1 MQVIRETARVAA
13 REVRDLSEGY
23 GMVKKRCGKGAW
35 KKVETVMFRKM
46 PRKKSLKQVVS
57 RILRKLLAGNPGRN
71 FGRSGIRQGFPILL
85 AVILASTFVPSG
97 ALASGGGNSA
107 SPSPESL
114 TPREQAARAGQ
125 SLGHSALGSFNVGD
139 LSVLEQDIF
148 ATGSGFQEEGAKGV
162 TAGTS
167 GTSGTFETSVLGK
180 NDKDALAAGAL
191 DLAETLALREP
202 GSQERERLFRERPLY
217 TAVMEVPSGG
227 TSTGNGA
234 SCTPRERM
242 TFQEVRCPAPAAGN
256 SSCHLVHAFSSDM
269 TEADFGTGLS
279 FRPCQD
285 SAEDDSGAACYE
297 FWMGDTRDNS
307 LTGNCS
313 IFEMETGFTVKFP
326 ELVSSLELSE
336 VFYDDYL
343 QLWGNTEGDVT
354 GDDASYVDYQSG
366 DMAASGTSGILSRM
380 NAGITEGTS
389 SGASSDKIQ
398 DRGMEKIMSFP
409 NENFPPETPG
419 PCELSE
425 SRHEYPGR
433 DIWPLFRKR
442 IRPREPLHV
451 RLRERVSVTGNGE
464 GYMLFRLR
472 FKTGA
477 LSLDEYRGLECLKNL
492 PQDRKWEFACES
504 HAAEI
509 SPGTYDA
516 GGLPVTQD
524 SFTRPREFQGGL
536 SELWDPFCLEGTVR
550 EKGVS
555 ASGENARQEWK
566 DGSEAG
572 HDGGYDGQNGGE
584 NKGWNSA
591 SGDSCTALGLYRY
604 CEKSYAGNNEGDRG
618 GNRDWSG
625 TGNSS
630 GDSAEAEI
638 WKCADELP
646 CPPTIADSG
655 DVGFWDGASDRGSR
669 ECKRTTREIT
679 VPENG
684 VFTERRVCGIY
695 RDDQGLVIDEC
706 QGFQEQGCVLVQRD
720 CLDPEKDP
728 GEFCG
733 SQTLVWDCPREFTAG
748 RKLRETV
755 IDCPGQDLCVGT
767 SCTGTVTEE
776 AGDIT
781 GAMLSLQLMN
791 YMQDDI
797 SCIGADGSRT
807 VDCRIFQGEERECR
821 EGYGGKMRC
830 CTDGGATDITD
841 YVRLTAY
848 TMSLKSALGAVRAT
862 EPVFGS
868 WARREALRDSTG
880 LISSSLDSIVA
891 SAGEESARAAAQGF
905 TEVMTR
911 KLADFVAETFGDE
924 FRNALFTETVNEGGA
939 MTVELNTTVVA
950 CANWAM
956 TAYVAYQLGRTVFKM
971 MTACKPEEQET
982 ALRIGLKSCIY
993 QGSTCSVKV
1002 LKKCVVHKRRYCCY
1016 SSPLARIVM
1025 SRPEAMD
1032 ISGGTCGG
1040 IPLGRLSEIDL
1051 SSIDLSEWAYYL
1063 DRSGLLPDG
1072 EFSLESLTGS
1082 GSSLNTGHRDNTAV
1096 RTEKRLQK
1104 LKEGE

>member
-1 MQVIRETARVAA
+1 MTKKRYGKGSGKHPETA
-13 REVRDLSEGY
+13 
-23 GMVKKRCGKGAW
+23 
-35 KKVETVMFRKM
+35 MFRKM
-46 PRKKSLKQVVS
+46 PQRKLRKKPLKQMVR
-57 RILRKLLAGNPGRN
+57 RILRKLLTGTPGRN
-71 FGRSGIRQGFPILL
+71 FGRFGIRRGWPVLL
-85 AVILASTFVPSG
+85 AVILASAFAPPG
-97 ALASGGGNSA
+97 ALASGYGNAESQ
-107 SPSPESL
+107 SPESL
-114 TPREQAARAGQ
+114 TPREQAVRAGQ
-125 SLGHSALGSFNVGD
+125 SLGRSALGSFNPGD
-139 LSVLEQDIF
+139 LSALEQDIF
-148 ATGSGFQEEGAKGV
+148 ATGSGFQEKGAKSV
-162 TAGTS
+162 TAGTSEAS
-167 GTSGTFETSVLGK
+167 GTSGTFGK
-180 NDKDALAAGAL
+180 SAQGSNVNDAMAAGAL
-191 DLAETLALREP
+191 ELAETLSLREP
-202 GSQERERLFRERPLY
+202 GSQEKERLLRERPLY
-217 TAVMEVPSGG
+217 TAAMEMPAGEN
-227 TSTGNGA
+227 STGNAA

-242 TFQEVRCPAPAAGN
+242 RFQEVRCPAPVE
-256 SSCHLVHAFSSDM
+256 SSPSCHLVHVFSSDM

-285 SAEDDSGAACYE
+285 NAGDDDGTACYE
-297 FWMGDTRDNS
+297 FWVGDTRDNS
-307 LTGNCS
+307 LSGNCS
-313 IFEMETGFTVKFP
+313 IFEAETGFTVKYP
-326 ELVSSLELSE
+326 ELVSSLELAE

-343 QLWGNTEGDVT
+343 QIWGNTEGDVT
-354 GDDASYVDYQSG
+354 GDDVSHGDYQSG
-366 DMAASGTSGILSRM
+366 DRAASGKPR
-380 NAGITEGTS
+380 
-389 SGASSDKIQ
+389 
-398 DRGMEKIMSFP
+398 DRGMAKIMSFP
-409 NENFPPETPG
+409 NESFPPETPG

-433 DIWPLFRKR
+433 DIWPLFRNR
-442 IRPREPLHV
+442 IRPGEPLHV

-472 FKTGA
+472 FKAGA

-492 PQDRKWEFACES
+492 PQDRNWEFVCES
-504 HAAEI
+504 RAQEI
-509 SPGTYDA
+509 SPGSYDA
-516 GGLPVTQD
+516 GGLPVTRD

-550 EKGVS
+550 EARES
-555 ASGENARQEWK
+555 AASPSGDIAGQDWK
-566 DGSEAG
+566 DGQEAG
-572 HDGGYDGQNGGE
+572 QDGGYGGGNSGQNGDG
-584 NKGWNSA
+584 NTGWNSA
-591 SGDSCTALGLYRY
+591 SGDSCGALGLYRY
-604 CEKSYAGNNEGDRG
+604 CERSYAGNNEGDRG
-618 GNRDWSG
+618 GN
-625 TGNSS
+625 TA
-630 GDSAEAEI
+630 AEV
-638 WKCADELP
+638 WKCADEIP
-646 CPPTIADSG
+646 CPANIADSG
-655 DVGFWDGASDRGSR
+655 DSEIRDGASDQTSR
-669 ECKRTTREIT
+669 ECKRVTREIT

-695 RDDQGLVIDEC
+695 RDDKGQVIDEC
-706 QGFQEQGCVLVQRD
+706 QGFQEQGCVLAQRD

-733 SQTLVWDCPREFTAG
+733 SQTLVWDCPREFTSG

-755 IDCPGQDLCVGT
+755 IDCPGQELCTGT

-848 TMSLKSALGAVRAT
+848 TLSLKSALGAVRAT

-939 MTVELNTTVVA
+939 MTVELNTTVAA

-1025 SRPEAMD
+1025 SRPEA
-1032 ISGGTCGG
+1032 IEIAGGTCGG

-1082 GSSLNTGHRDNTAV
+1082 GSALNTGHRDNTAV
-1096 RTEKRLQK
+1096 RTEKRLQN
-1104 LKEGE
+1104 LKGGD

>member
-1 MQVIRETARVAA
+1 
-13 REVRDLSEGY
+13 
-23 GMVKKRCGKGAW
+23 
-35 KKVETVMFRKM
+35 M
-46 PRKKSLKQVVS
+46 PRKKPLKQMVR
-57 RILRKLLAGNPGRN
+57 RILRKLLTGTPERN
-71 FGRSGIRQGFPILL
+71 FGRAGIRRGFPVLL
-85 AVILASTFVPSG
+85 AVILASASAPPG
-97 ALASGGGNSA
+97 ALASDYGYS
-107 SPSPESL
+107 SSLSPESL
-114 TPREQAARAGQ
+114 TLREQAAQAGQ
-125 SLGHSALGSFNVGD
+125 SLGHRALGSFNVGE
-139 LSVLEQDIF
+139 LSALEQDIF
-148 ATGSGFQEEGAKGV
+148 ATGRVFQEEGAKGV

-167 GTSGTFETSVLGK
+167 GTFGK
-180 NDKDALAAGAL
+180 SAQGNNVNDAMAAGAL
-191 DLAETLALREP
+191 ELAETLSLREP
-202 GSQERERLFRERPLY
+202 GSQEKERLLRERPLY
-217 TAVMEVPSGG
+217 TAAMEMPAGENS
-227 TSTGNGA
+227 SSNGA

-242 TFQEVRCPAPAAGN
+242 RFQEVRCPAPVE
-256 SSCHLVHAFSSDM
+256 SSPSCHLVHVFSPAM

-285 SAEDDSGAACYE
+285 STGEDAGTACYE

-307 LTGNCS
+307 LSGNCS
-313 IFEMETGFTVKFP
+313 IFEAETGFTVKYP
-326 ELVSSLELSE
+326 ELVSSLELAE

-354 GDDASYVDYQSG
+354 GDDASYGDYQSG
-366 DMAASGTSGILSRM
+366 DRAASG
-380 NAGITEGTS
+380 
-389 SGASSDKIQ
+389 KIR

-409 NENFPPETPG
+409 NESFPPETPG

-425 SRHEYPGR
+425 SGHEYPGR

-442 IRPREPLHV
+442 IRPGEPLHV

-472 FKTGA
+472 FKAGA

-492 PQDRKWEFACES
+492 PEDRNWEFVCES
-504 HAAEI
+504 RTEET
-509 SPGTYDA
+509 SPGSYDA
-516 GGLPVTQD
+516 GGLPVPRD

-536 SELWDPFCLEGTVR
+536 SGLWDPFCLEGTVR
-550 EKGVS
+550 EARES
-555 ASGENARQEWK
+555 TASHSGDIAGQDWK
-566 DGSEAG
+566 DGQEAG
-572 HDGGYDGQNGGE
+572 QDGGYGGGNSGQNGVG
-584 NKGWNSA
+584 NTGWNSA
-591 SGDSCTALGLYRY
+591 SGDSCGALGLYRY
-604 CEKSYAGNNEGDRG
+604 CERVYTGNNEGDRG
-618 GNRDWSG
+618 GNTAG
-625 TGNSS
+625 
-630 GDSAEAEI
+630 AEI
-638 WKCADELP
+638 WKCADEIP
-646 CPPTIADSG
+646 CPPNIADSG
-655 DVGFWDGASDRGSR
+655 DSEIRDGASDQGSR
-669 ECKRTTREIT
+669 ECKRTVRDIT
-679 VPENG
+679 VPESG
-684 VFTERRVCGIY
+684 VFTERLVCGIY
-695 RDDQGLVIDEC
+695 RDDKGQVIDEC
-706 QGFQEQGCVLVQRD
+706 QGFQEQGCSLARRD

-733 SQTLVWDCPREFTAG
+733 SQTLVWDCPREFTSG

-755 IDCPGQDLCVGT
+755 IDCPGQDLCAGT

-797 SCIGADGSRT
+797 SCAGTDGSRT

-830 CTDGGATDITD
+830 CTDGGAADITD

-848 TMSLKSALGAVRAT
+848 TMSLKSSLGAVRAT
-862 EPVFGS
+862 APVFGS

-905 TEVMTR
+905 TEAMTR

-939 MTVELNTTVVA
+939 MTVELNTTVAA

-993 QGSTCSVKV
+993 QGSSCSVKV

-1025 SRPEAMD
+1025 SRPEA
-1032 ISGGTCGG
+1032 IEIAGGTCGG
-1040 IPLGRLSEIDL
+1040 IPLSRLSEIDL

-1082 GSSLNTGHRDNTAV
+1082 GSALNTGHRDNTAV

-1104 LKEGE
+1104 LKDGE

>member
-1 MQVIRETARVAA
+1 MQVIREAA
-13 REVRDLSEGY
+13 KEAGDLSEGD
-23 GMVKKRCGKGAW
+23 GMTKKRCGKGSGKQA
-35 KKVETVMFRKM
+35 ETVMFRKM
-46 PRKKSLKQVVS
+46 PRKKSLKQMVR
-57 RILRKLLAGNPGRN
+57 RILRKLLTGTPERN
-71 FGRSGIRQGFPILL
+71 FGRAGIRRGFPVLF
-85 AVILASTFVPSG
+85 AVILASASAPPG
-97 ALASGGGNSA
+97 ALASNGGNSA
-107 SPSPESL
+107 SLSPESL
-114 TPREQAARAGQ
+114 TLREQAAQAGQ
-125 SLGHSALGSFNVGD
+125 SLGHRALGSFNVGD
-139 LSVLEQDIF
+139 LSALEQDIF
-148 ATGSGFQEEGAKGV
+148 ATGRDFQEEGAKGGTTV
-162 TAGTS
+162 TS
-167 GTSGTFETSVLGK
+167 RTSGTFGTSVSGK
-180 NDKDALAAGAL
+180 QDKDAMAAGAL
-191 DLAETLALREP
+191 ELAETLSLREP
-202 GSQERERLFRERPLY
+202 GSQEKERLLRERPLY
-217 TAVMEVPSGG
+217 TAVMEMPAGENS
-227 TSTGNGA
+227 SSNGA

-242 TFQEVRCPAPAAGN
+242 RFQEVRCPAPVE
-256 SSCHLVHAFSSDM
+256 SSPSCHLVHVFSSDM

-285 SAEDDSGAACYE
+285 SAGEDAGTACYE

-307 LTGNCS
+307 LSGNCS
-313 IFEMETGFTVKFP
+313 IFEAETGFTVKYP
-326 ELVSSLELSE
+326 ELVSSLELAE

-354 GDDASYVDYQSG
+354 GDDASYGDYQSG
-366 DMAASGTSGILSRM
+366 DRA
-380 NAGITEGTS
+380 S
-389 SGASSDKIQ
+389 SGKTR

-409 NENFPPETPG
+409 NESFPPETPG

-425 SRHEYPGR
+425 SGHEYPGR

-442 IRPREPLHV
+442 IRPGEPLHV

-472 FKTGA
+472 FKAGA

-492 PQDRKWEFACES
+492 PEDRNWEFVCES
-504 HAAEI
+504 RAEET
-509 SPGTYDA
+509 SPGSYDA
-516 GGLPVTQD
+516 GGLPVTRD

-536 SELWDPFCLEGTVR
+536 SGLWDPFCLEGTVR
-550 EKGVS
+550 EAQES
-555 ASGENARQEWK
+555 TASHSGDIAGQDGK
-566 DGSEAG
+566 DGQEAG
-572 HDGGYDGQNGGE
+572 QDGGYGGGNSGQNGVG
-584 NKGWNSA
+584 NTGWNSA
-591 SGDSCTALGLYRY
+591 SGDSCSALGLYRY
-604 CEKSYAGNNEGDRG
+604 CERVYTGNNEGDRG
-618 GNRDWSG
+618 GNTAG
-625 TGNSS
+625 
-630 GDSAEAEI
+630 AEI
-638 WKCADELP
+638 WKCADEIP
-646 CPPTIADSG
+646 CPPNIADSG
-655 DVGFWDGASDRGSR
+655 DSEIRDGASDQGSR
-669 ECKRTTREIT
+669 ECKRVTREIT
-679 VPENG
+679 VPESG

-695 RDDQGLVIDEC
+695 RDDRGQVIDEC
-706 QGFQEQGCVLVQRD
+706 QGFQEQGCSLARRD

-733 SQTLVWDCPREFTAG
+733 SQTLMWDCPREFTSG
-748 RKLRETV
+748 RRLRETV
-755 IDCPGQDLCVGT
+755 IDCPGQDLCAGT

-797 SCIGADGSRT
+797 SCAGTDGSRT
-807 VDCRIFQGEERECR
+807 VDCRIFQGEERGCR

-830 CTDGGATDITD
+830 CTDGGAADITD

-905 TEVMTR
+905 TEAMTR
-911 KLADFVAETFGDE
+911 KLANFVAETFGDE

-939 MTVELNTTVVA
+939 MTVELNTTVAA

-982 ALRIGLKSCIY
+982 SLRIGLKSCIY
-993 QGSTCSVKV
+993 QGSSCSVKV

-1025 SRPEAMD
+1025 SRPEA
-1032 ISGGTCGG
+1032 IEIAGGTCGG
-1040 IPLGRLSEIDL
+1040 IPLSRLSEIDL

-1082 GSSLNTGHRDNTAV
+1082 GSALNTGHRDNTAV
-1096 RTEKRLQK
+1096 RTEKRLQN
-1104 LKEGE
+1104 LKGGD